1 MSPSPSQS
9 KQINDA
15 KQVSLPLKHTIYL
28 LRHGDVNVDT
38 DICYGQLDCEL
49 TASFDAD
56 LNRASEYFKD
66 KLLNNTTEII
76 TSPLIRCSMLAKG
89 LATALSSSAEQTK
102 NSHHCENT
110 HIQQNAH
117 THENAHTQENT
128 YKTVLLTKQPAFQE
142 INFGEWEGQAWEQIG
157 QQNIEAWS
165 QDLLDYTFP
174 SGESA
179 RQFHKRVVQQW
190 QTLSEQLAQSEE
202 VKSVIIVC
210 HAGVVRSVLADFLQM
225 PLAHALTLQIDKLSV
240 STIKLVP
247 TQPALSRCVGMNHKI

>member
-1 MSPSPSQS
+1 MSPSQS

-15 KQVSLPLKHTIYL
+15 KQVSLPLNHTIYL

-38 DICYGQLDCEL
+38 NICYGQLDCEL
-49 TASFDAD
+49 MASFDTD

-76 TSPLIRCSMLAKG
+76 TSPLIRCSMLGEG
-89 LATALSSSAEQTK
+89 LATALSSSVEQTK
-102 NSHHCENT
+102 NSPHCKNT
-110 HIQQNAH
+110 
-117 THENAHTQENT
+117 HTQENIHEI
-128 YKTVLLTKQPAFQE
+128 VPLTKQSAFQE
-142 INFGEWEGQAWEQIG
+142 INFGEWEGQSWEQIG

-190 QTLSEQLAQSEE
+190 QTLNEQLAQSEE
-202 VKSVIIVC
+202 AKSVIIVC

-225 PLAHALTLQIDKLSV
+225 PLAHALTLKIDKLSV

-247 TQPALSRCVGMNHKI
+247 TQPALSRCIGMNHKI

>member
-1 MSPSPSQS
+1 MSPSKS

-15 KQVSLPLKHTIYL
+15 KQVSLPLNHTIYL

-38 DICYGQLDCEL
+38 NICYGQLDCEL

-66 KLLNNTTEII
+66 KLVNNTTEII
-76 TSPLIRCSMLAKG
+76 TSPLIRCSKLAKD
-89 LATALSSSAEQTK
+89 LATALDASAEQTK
-102 NSHHCENT
+102 NSLHCKNT
-110 HIQQNAH
+110 QSQQN
-117 THENAHTQENT
+117 EHTQEIT
-128 YKTVLLTKQPAFQE
+128 HKTVPLTKQPAFQE
-142 INFGEWEGQAWEQIG
+142 INFGEWEGQSWEQIG

-165 QDLLDYTFP
+165 QDLLDYIFP

-179 RQFHKRVVQQW
+179 RQFHKRVVHQW

-202 VKSVIIVC
+202 AKSVIIVC

-225 PLAHALTLQIDKLSV
+225 PLAHALSLQIDKLSV

-247 TQPALSRCVGMNHKI
+247 TQPALSRCIGMNHKI